1 VSQRTTHTAVNT
13 AAADIADE
21 ALGLLESTREQLDML
36 ASLLRAIYR
45 ATPSVLVNLR
55 NPARSGVLDAQHL
68 AGLGEQAAVDW
79 SEYLEQQTEQLKSQL
94 DAAGGAQ

>member
-1 VSQRTTHTAVNT
+1 MSQRSTHTTANAV
-13 AAADIADE
+13 AIADE
-21 ALGLLESTREQLDML
+21 ALELLETTREQLDTL

-45 ATPSVLVNLR
+45 ATPAVLATLSS
-55 NPARSGVLDAQHL
+55 PSRSGALDAQHL